1 MKCPRVWRFFWWS
14 TTGSYPGKW
23 WILVFLYAFLNHGV
37 LWCVLSFVGEIIHW
51 QCEIA
56 SGRSCGLQEVGV
68 APWAVRLWV
77 PASTSV
83 LILLFRLTCGW
94 TNPSNQQHISTCDY
108 FRLYSKTFNPS
119 CACKSQDS
127 SLFLW
132 LGLSMKME
140 VVQHVLAVPQ
150 SDL

>member
-1 MKCPRVWRFFWWS
+1 MSKGVE
-14 TTGSYPGKW
+14 
-23 WILVFLYAFLNHGV
+23 VFLVIDYWKLSREVMDSCISLCLFKPWV
-37 LWCVLSFVGEIIHW
+37 SWCVLSFVGEIIHW

-56 SGRSCGLQEVGV
+56 SGRNCGLQEVGV
-68 APWAVRLWV
+68 APWAVCLWV
-77 PASTSV
+77 PASTSI